1 MLRKQSVD
9 LSKMKLVSLVKQM
22 KGYERGTKK
31 LMRTDT
37 NMINEA
43 DESGDPMNDSRSL
56 KRINS
61 KAESVKTIRTSTK
74 RNSIVPAFQQ
84 TLRQCASSGH
94 EQLNDICPA
103 SVFVDYKKLKQ
114 EAKNEGKSRLQP
126 YQSHHQTRDS
136 YDFSKFCPSI
146 NFNNQRLVAKNGEC
160 NVNRANIKKR
170 RQRYMAD
177 IFTTLIDIKWRWNL
191 LNFVLA
197 FILSWLIFALLWWLI
212 AFSHGDFDVKQT
224 GQRACVEEVQDFTT
238 ALLFSIETQ
247 QTIGYG
253 SRHTNSHCSEAILVM
268 MFQSCFGVIIQ
279 VRLRSSG
286 LRDGWVCGGWVG

>member
-1 MLRKQSVD
+1 MEGEEISGLMSVE
-9 LSKMKLVSLVKQM
+9 
-22 KGYERGTKK
+22 ERTV
-31 LMRTDT
+31 
-37 NMINEA
+37 
-43 DESGDPMNDSRSL
+43 L
-56 KRINS
+56 KRMNS
-61 KAESVKTIRTSTK
+61 KAESVRTLQTK

-84 TLRQCASSGH
+84 TLKQCASSGN
-94 EQLNDICPA
+94 QQISSICPA
-103 SVFVDYKKLKQ
+103 SVFVDYKKLKK
-114 EAKNEGKSRLQP
+114 ETKNERKYHIQP
-126 YQSHHQTRDS
+126 YPRHHQHSDA
-136 YDFSKFCPSI
+136 YEFSKMCPSMEY
-146 NFNNQRLVAKNGEC
+146 NTRRLVFKNGEC

-197 FILSWLIFALLWWLI
+197 FMLSWFIFALLWWLI
-212 AFSHGDFDVKQT
+212 AFSHGDFDLKHS
-224 GQRACVEEVQDFTT
+224 GKRACVEDVQDFTT

-279 VRLRSSG
+279 VKSL
-286 LRDGWVCGGWVG
+286 C